1 MIVIDNF
8 LQPEVFM
15 LLQNEKYWEKPLPL
29 NFVAREKDNFD
40 NVYLSIVKHGWS
52 AASKLD
58 PTIKKSYEERKGIE
72 LWTHILGPNEKDNG
86 LDWHIDKDEKLYEE
100 TGKIKTPLYGSI
112 FYCHQEINL
121 IDDMGML
128 ELGTPPEI
136 ERIKPL
142 PNRLVIFKSNTPHR
156 VTPGTQS
163 SPRRSIISN
172 LWDYDLTKGEEV

>member
-8 LQPEVFM
+8 LQPEIFM
-15 LLQNEKYWEKPLPL
+15 LLQNEKYWQKPLPL
-29 NFVAREKDNFD
+29 NFVAREKDNFS
-40 NVYLSIVKHGWS
+40 NVYLSIVKSGWS

-58 PTIKKSYEERKGIE
+58 PTIKKVYEERKGIE

-86 LDWHIDKDEKLYEE
+86 LDWHIDKDERLFEE

-156 VTPGTQS
+156 VTPRTLS

-172 LWDYDLTKGEEV
+172 IWDYDLIKGEEV

>member
-58 PTIKKSYEERKGIE
+58 PTIKRSYEERKGIE

-156 VTPGTQS
+156 VTLGTQS

>member
-58 PTIKKSYEERKGIE
+58 PTIKRSYEERKGIE

-121 IDDMGML
+121 IDNMGML

-172 LWDYDLTKGEEV
+172 LWDYDLTMGEEV

>member
-58 PTIKKSYEERKGIE
+58 PTIKRSYEERKGIE
-72 LWTHILGPNEKDNG
+72 LWTHLLGPNEKDNG

>member
-58 PTIKKSYEERKGIE
+58 PTIKRSYEERKGIE

-121 IDDMGML
+121 IDNMGML

>member
-58 PTIKKSYEERKGIE
+58 PTIKRSYEERKGIE

>member
-29 NFVAREKDNFD
+29 NFIAREKDNFD

-58 PTIKKSYEERKGIE
+58 PTIKRSYEERKGIE
-72 LWTHILGPNEKDNG
+72 LWTHLLGPNEKDNG